1 MSFLSDAERVHRWA
15 KQLRQ
20 LQRNPWWVWG
30 SLVGGVLIATL
41 LRWAIGGLVDD
52 RIPFTTYYP
61 AIVVAT
67 LLGGFWRGA
76 LASIL
81 SAVVAWWLFMPPT
94 FGFAL
99 DQAQLVSLIT
109 FILVCLLLVGTV
121 TALNAAVDLLLVEID
136 FRREAQIA
144 LGQLASVAETSED
157 AIITKDLDGIITSW
171 NKGAQRIFGY
181 EADEMIGKRINL
193 LIPPDRPDEEP
204 SILARLRKG
213 QRIEHYET
221 VRRRKDGELIDI
233 SLSVSP
239 LVDPTGKIVGASKI
253 ARDITLRRQTQEVQ
267 SLLLGEMRHR
277 INNLFAIT
285 NSLVTL
291 SARTA
296 KTPMEME
303 AAIKERL
310 AALARA
316 QQLTRRGLIQQESEF
331 GDQPTLK
338 GLIHAIFAPYVAAGS
353 NSPERIVVSGCDQEI
368 NDSAVTSVALLLHEL
383 ATNAA
388 KYGALS
394 ASTGVVHIDCCSKE
408 DWLVM
413 TWEERGGPPI
423 NGPPNRKGFG
433 GTLARK
439 IVASQFRG
447 RLSNEWNSSGL
458 TVRIEIPLAHLNSVK
473 NEPSRIDAAQVV

>member
-1 MSFLSDAERVHRWA
+1 MSSLSNTERVQRWI
-15 KQLRQ
+15 KQLHQ

-30 SLVGGVLIATL
+30 SLVGGLLIATL
-41 LRWAIGGLVDD
+41 IRWAIGGLVQE

-67 LLGGFWRGA
+67 LLGGFWWGT

-81 SAVVAWWLFMPPT
+81 SAAVAWWLFMPPT

-109 FILVCLLLVGTV
+109 FVLVCLLLVGTV
-121 TALNAAVDLLLVEID
+121 TALNAAVDLLLVEINL
-136 FRREAQIA
+136 RRESRLA
-144 LGQLASVAETSED
+144 LGQLASVVETSDD
-157 AIITKDLDGIITSW
+157 AIITKDLNGIVTSW
-171 NKGAQRIFGY
+171 NKGAERIFGY
-181 EADEMIGKRINL
+181 EANEIIGKPISL

-221 VRRRKDGELIDI
+221 VRRRKTGELIDI

-239 LVDPTGKIVGASKI
+239 LADATGKIVGASKI
-253 ARDITLRRQTQEVQ
+253 ARDITVRRQAQEVQ

-285 NSLVTL
+285 NALVTL
-291 SARTA
+291 SARMS
-296 KTPMEME
+296 KTPLEME

-310 AALARA
+310 AALSRA
-316 QQLTRRGLIQQESEF
+316 QQLTRRGLIQAESEF
-331 GDQPTLK
+331 SGQPTLK
-338 GLIHAIFAPYVAAGS
+338 GLIHAIFAPYVTAGS
-353 NSPERIVVSGCDQEI
+353 NSPERIVVTGCDQEI
-368 NDSAVTSVALLLHEL
+368 NDSAVTSIALLLHEL

-394 ASTGVVHIDCCSKE
+394 ASAGVVHIDCSSKE

-423 NGPPNRKGFG
+423 KGTPNREGFG
-433 GTLARK
+433 GSLARK
-439 IVASQFRG
+439 IVANQFSG
-447 RLSNEWNSSGL
+447 RLCNEWNASGL
-458 TVRIEIPLAHLNSVK
+458 TIRIEIPLAHLNPVK
-473 NEPSRIDAAQVV
+473 DEPSRIVAQMA

>member
-1 MSFLSDAERVHRWA
+1 MSSLSDAERVHRWA
-15 KQLRQ
+15 RQLRQ

-30 SLVGGVLIATL
+30 SLVGGVLVATL
-41 LRWAIGGLVDD
+41 IRWALGGLVHD

-61 AIVVAT
+61 AIVAAT
-67 LLGGFWRGA
+67 LLGGFWRGV

-81 SAVVAWWLFMPPT
+81 SAVVAWWLFMPPA
-94 FGFAL
+94 GFAL

-109 FILVCLLLVGTV
+109 FFLVCLLLVGTV
-121 TALNAAVDLLLVEID
+121 TALNAAVDRLLVEIE

-144 LGQLASVAETSED
+144 LGQLASVAESSED

-171 NKGAQRIFGY
+171 NKGAERIFGY
-181 EADEMIGKRINL
+181 EAYEMIGKPINL

-221 VRRRKDGELIDI
+221 LRRRKDGELIDI

-239 LVDPTGKIVGASKI
+239 LVDQTGKIVGASKI
-253 ARDITLRRQTQEVQ
+253 ARDITGRRQAQEVQ
-267 SLLLGEMRHR
+267 SLLLSEMRHR

-291 SARTA
+291 SARTS

-303 AAIKERL
+303 SALKERL

-316 QQLTRRGLIQQESEF
+316 QQLTRRGLIQQEF
-331 GDQPTLK
+331 GFSDQPTLK
-338 GLIHAIFAPYVAAGS
+338 GLIHVIFAPYVAAGS
-353 NSPERIVVSGCDQEI
+353 NNPERIVVSGCDQEI
-368 NDSAVTSVALLLHEL
+368 NDSAVTSVALILHEL

-394 ASTGVVHIDCCSKE
+394 ASTGVVHIDCSSKE

-423 NGPPNRKGFG
+423 NGPPNREGFG

-439 IVASQFRG
+439 IVASQFKG
-447 RLSNEWNSSGL
+447 RLSNEWNSDGL
-458 TVRIEIPLAHLNSVK
+458 TIRIEIPLAHLNSVK
-473 NEPSRIDAAQVV
+473 NEPSRIGAAQVA

>member
-1 MSFLSDAERVHRWA
+1 MSSLSDTERVHRWI
-15 KQLRQ
+15 KQLHQ

-30 SLVGGVLIATL
+30 SLVGGLLIATL
-41 LRWAIGGLVDD
+41 IRWAIGGLVQE

-67 LLGGFWRGA
+67 LLGGFWWGT

-81 SAVVAWWLFMPPT
+81 SAAVAWWLFMSPT
-94 FGFAL
+94 LGFAL
-99 DQAQLVSLIT
+99 DQAQFVSLIT
-109 FILVCLLLVGTV
+109 FVLVCLLLVGTV
-121 TALNAAVDLLLVEID
+121 TALNAAVDLLLVEINL
-136 FRREAQIA
+136 RRGSRLA
-144 LGQLASVAETSED
+144 LGQLASLVETSDD
-157 AIITKDLDGIITSW
+157 AIITKDLNGIVTSW
-171 NKGAQRIFGY
+171 NKGAERIFGY
-181 EADEMIGKRINL
+181 EANEIIGKPISL

-221 VRRRKDGELIDI
+221 VRRRKTGELIDI

-239 LVDPTGKIVGASKI
+239 LADATGKIVGASKI
-253 ARDITLRRQTQEVQ
+253 ARDITVRRQAQEVQ

-285 NSLVTL
+285 NALVTL
-291 SARTA
+291 SARMS
-296 KTPMEME
+296 KTPLEME

-310 AALARA
+310 AALSRA
-316 QQLTRRGLIQQESEF
+316 QQLTRRGLIQAESEF
-331 GDQPTLK
+331 SGQPTLK
-338 GLIHAIFAPYVAAGS
+338 GLIHAIFAPYVTAGS
-353 NSPERIVVSGCDQEI
+353 NNPEGIVVTGCDQEI
-368 NDSAVTSVALLLHEL
+368 NESAVTSIALLLHEL

-394 ASTGVVHIDCCSKE
+394 ASAGVVHIDCSSKE

-423 NGPPNRKGFG
+423 KGTPNREGFG
-433 GTLARK
+433 GSLARK
-439 IVASQFRG
+439 IVANQFSG
-447 RLSNEWNSSGL
+447 RLCNEWNASGL
-458 TVRIEIPLAHLNSVK
+458 TIRIEIPLAHLNPVK
-473 NEPSRIDAAQVV
+473 DEPSRIVAQMA